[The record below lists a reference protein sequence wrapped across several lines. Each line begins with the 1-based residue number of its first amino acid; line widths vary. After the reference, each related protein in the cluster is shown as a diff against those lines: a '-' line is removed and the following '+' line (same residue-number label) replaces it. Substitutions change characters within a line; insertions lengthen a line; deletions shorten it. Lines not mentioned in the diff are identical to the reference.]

1 MREMNKTTI
10 MLRNK
15 LSVAILSICALM
27 IVGVSC
33 SEREAYYKF
42 EEIKGASWEAEDA
55 LIFLIDSTDIDRE
68 KRYDVSIEITNNVD
82 YPYQNLWLFS
92 EYNKEDS
99 SIVKAQKEFILA
111 DEFGKWQGS
120 GFASLYQSSFPVLKS
135 IRFAKG
141 IQYHIYIRH
150 GMQDT
155 ILHGIE
161 KVGLKITEAE
171 S

>member
-1 MREMNKTTI
+1 MKEKTI
-10 MLRNK
+10 KLQNK
-15 LSVAILSICALM
+15 LSFAILSIFAL
-27 IVGVSC
+27 ILVAVSC

-42 EEIKGASWEAEDA
+42 GELKEANWPVEEA
-55 LIFLIDSTDIDRE
+55 LLFVIDSTDMPSD
-68 KRYDVSIEITNNVD
+68 KRYDVSVEITNNVN

-99 SIVKAQKEFILA
+99 SIVKSQKEFILA

-120 GFASLYQSSFPVLKS
+120 GFASLYQSTFPVLKS
-135 IRFAKG
+135 VRFAKG
-141 IQYHIYIRH
+141 VKYEIYIRH

-161 KVGLKITEAE
+161 KVGLKITEAAN
-171 S
+171 